1 MCMSLLLDISYPNI
15 NAKVSKSFM
24 SILEY
29 LLILDACIS
38 CAGLNLLLGLI
49 YIYHQ
54 NAKKKMQIAILM
66 RQN

>member
-1 MCMSLLLDISYPNI
+1 
-15 NAKVSKSFM
+15 M
-24 SILEY
+24 SILEF

-38 CAGLNLLLGLI
+38 FAGLNLLLRLI

-66 RQN
+66 GQN